1 MKRIDPSMFRTMRDA
16 AERYAKA
23 ENSDPF
29 AKARAMAHIK
39 NGIATYARQ
48 DGGIG
53 YYDAEEAT
61 ETRYLPN
68 PDGIAD
74 LTKPYEATVYRNV
87 MRP

>member
-1 MKRIDPSMFRTMRDA
+1 MNDA

-23 ENSDPF
+23 DPSDPF
-29 AKARAMAHIK
+29 AKARARTHIK

-53 YYDAEEAT
+53 YYDAEEAK
-61 ETRYLPN
+61 ETRYLPLPN
-68 PDGIAD
+68 GEAD
-74 LTKPYEATVYRNV
+74 MTKPYEATVYRNI